1 MKKRVY
7 QIDLFRFFA
16 AFFVVVFHYTF
27 AAFNA
32 KEKTL
37 FIDYQGFE
45 FFSKYGYLGVDLFFM
60 ISGFVII
67 LSTRDNSVIK
77 FIKSRII
84 RLYPAYWISV
94 IITFLF
100 IYFFGGSIFKA
111 TVDQF
116 LANLTML
123 HRFFRVQ
130 DIDGVYWSLFVE
142 LKFYFIVVV
151 YLLLRRNNKITLD
164 KFIFSFLVLSILPVF
179 IDFSSFVILKIINS
193 VFILK
198 FSSYFIAGMLL
209 YRIYTEG
216 IKAKYIIGVLFCLAL
231 SLYYAINRITYLE
244 SYYSSNF
251 SYIIISGIVF
261 TFYLLMYLVSVNK
274 LNFLNKKFFLKLGIL
289 TYSLYL
295 VHQVVGIIMLN
306 SLKDYMDKNLLL
318 LLIIILMFLVSYLI
332 NLLVEKPLSK
342 KMKLKLDIIIKNKL

>member
-37 FIDYQGFE
+37 FIDYQEFE

-60 ISGFVII
+60 ISG
-67 LSTRDNSVIK
+67 
-77 FIKSRII
+77 
-84 RLYPAYWISV
+84 
-94 IITFLF
+94 
-100 IYFFGGSIFKA
+100 
-111 TVDQF
+111 
-116 LANLTML
+116 
-123 HRFFRVQ
+123 
-130 DIDGVYWSLFVE
+130 
-142 LKFYFIVVV
+142 
-151 YLLLRRNNKITLD
+151 
-164 KFIFSFLVLSILPVF
+164 
-179 IDFSSFVILKIINS
+179 FVILKIINS

-274 LNFLNKKFFLKLGIL
+274 LNFLNKEFFLKLGIL

-318 LLIIILMFLVSYLI
+318 LLIITLMFLVSYLV